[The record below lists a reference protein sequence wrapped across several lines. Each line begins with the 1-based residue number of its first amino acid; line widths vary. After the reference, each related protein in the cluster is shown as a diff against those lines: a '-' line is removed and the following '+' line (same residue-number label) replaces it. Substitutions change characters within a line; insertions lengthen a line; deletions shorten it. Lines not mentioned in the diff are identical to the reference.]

1 MKRKYIQP
9 SIQVVMLSEATSV
22 MFETSVGVG
31 DDIAD
36 DYLPP
41 ADAKKHWGSH
51 FDLWDDYSNEQPE
64 ESVW

>member
-1 MKRKYIQP
+1 
-9 SIQVVMLSEATSV
+9 MLSEATSV